1 MRFKFEGPRCLFP
14 CTDSQFLHSKAVS
27 WNGALRPWQPMK
39 RATSGSLVKRGCAGA
54 MLTYEDKR
62 CGTTMKRI
70 SGCGKEQSLLK
81 RFIEM
86 FTNIP
91 HSGETSQMIQR
102 RTVTSVQLLH
112 RLARLFRSRWWSCWP
127 SGTNDVINSDGWEWD
142 IQIYLMLIH
151 SKFAILNSLISL
163 DCIGISSSSQ
173 ND

>member
-1 MRFKFEGPRCLFP
+1 MFIPMHRL
-14 CTDSQFLHSKAVS
+14 SILHSKAVS

-39 RATSGSLVKRGCAGA
+39 RATSGSLVKRGCAGP

-86 FTNIP
+86 FMNVP
-91 HSGETSQMIQR
+91 HSGEMIQR

-112 RLARLFRSRWWSCWP
+112 RLPRLFGSR
-127 SGTNDVINSDGWEWD
+127 
-142 IQIYLMLIH
+142 
-151 SKFAILNSLISL
+151 
-163 DCIGISSSSQ
+163 
-173 ND
+173 